1 MTERDAVEKV
11 VADSITL
18 KVDIEELRKW
28 AKEKY
33 AKAVR
38 ERNEYLED
46 FSYLAGE
53 IHAYGRLIQKLDAL
67 ERGGNV

>member
-1 MTERDAVEKV
+1 MTERDLIRSVVEK
-11 VADSITL
+11 SITL

-38 ERNEYLED
+38 EMKIGITSIPAACLETRYTHTE
-46 FSYLAGE
+46 SSKARYTHMPG
-53 IHAYGRLIQKLDAL
+53 
-67 ERGGNV
+67 